1 MIIYCLHEY
10 LQITYILL
18 HRGETVS
25 LLLETILTAEKV
37 ESSIV
42 GGIQVLL
49 VLLGQRTSKYD
60 VFIYILQYYKI
71 TFYK

>member
-1 MIIYCLHEY
+1 
-10 LQITYILL
+10 
-18 HRGETVS
+18 VS

-49 VLLGQRTSKYD
+49 VLLGQRVSKYD
-60 VFIYILQYYKI
+60 ENILQN
-71 TFYK
+71 FYKLHFIKQIYNSLNSL

>member
-1 MIIYCLHEY
+1 M
-10 LQITYILL
+10 
-18 HRGETVS
+18 S

-49 VLLGQRTSKYD
+49 VLLGQRASKYEN
-60 VFIYILQYYKI
+60 ILQFQNCI
-71 TFYK
+71 L

>member
-1 MIIYCLHEY
+1 
-10 LQITYILL
+10 
-18 HRGETVS
+18 VS

-49 VLLGQRTSKYD
+49 VLLGQKASKYEN
-60 VFIYILQYYKI
+60 ILQVQNCI
-71 TFYK
+71 L

>member
-1 MIIYCLHEY
+1 M
-10 LQITYILL
+10 
-18 HRGETVS
+18 S

-49 VLLGQRTSKYD
+49 VLLGQRASKYD
-60 VFIYILQYYKI
+60 VFIYFVILQN

>member
-1 MIIYCLHEY
+1 MIIYFLHEY
-10 LQITYILL
+10 LQIICILL

-49 VLLGQRTSKYD
+49 VLLGQRANKYD
-60 VFIYILQYYKI
+60 IFIYFAILQNYI
-71 TFYK
+71 L

>member
-1 MIIYCLHEY
+1 M
-10 LQITYILL
+10 
-18 HRGETVS
+18 S

-49 VLLGQRTSKYD
+49 VLLGQRASKYD
-60 VFIYILQYYKI
+60 ENILQCQNCILWIDKAQNTI
-71 TFYK
+71 A

>member
-1 MIIYCLHEY
+1 
-10 LQITYILL
+10 
-18 HRGETVS
+18 VS

-49 VLLGQRTSKYD
+49 VLLGQRVSKYD
-60 VFIYILQYYKI
+60 DNILEN
-71 TFYK
+71 FYKLHFIKHNIQ